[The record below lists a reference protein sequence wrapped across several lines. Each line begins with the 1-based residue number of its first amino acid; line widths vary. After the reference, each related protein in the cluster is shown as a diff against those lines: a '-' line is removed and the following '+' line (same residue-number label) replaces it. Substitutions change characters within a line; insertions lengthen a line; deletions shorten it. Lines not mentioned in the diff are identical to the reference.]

1 MRKHQGAIMLG
12 LAIAVI
18 AIMLLSVSVGPVK
31 ISILEIAKMLLSQEW
46 ALQMKPGLAWQPTR
60 KAEIAIAKIR
70 IPRVIGT
77 GYPQEP
83 IYAMIY

>member
-31 ISILEIAKMLLSQEW
+31 ISILEIAKMLLHKIGLYSNTSWLATNARDNCIPSQATESNHY
-46 ALQMKPGLAWQPTR
+46 
-60 KAEIAIAKIR
+60 
-70 IPRVIGT
+70 